1 MMEGLRLRLACRIKL
16 GIRFST
22 KSSIVPVVKTKGKG
36 SEAHNWPR
44 RTGVLGK
51 QERDVGVFERHV
63 KVSSITLNVP
73 VGVRHNMLLM
83 SRWNNRFGIILG
95 YESTALGK
103 F

>member
-1 MMEGLRLRLACRIKL
+1 MVE
-16 GIRFST
+16 T
-22 KSSIVPVVKTKGKG
+22 KSKG

-44 RTGVLGK
+44 RTGMLDK
-51 QERDVGVFERHV
+51 QKRDVGAFESHV
-63 KVSSITLNVP
+63 NVGIITLNVP
-73 VGVRHNMLLM
+73 VGVRHNMPLM